1 MLKFKKTPEFE
12 KDLKRLQKK
21 HHSLVITHFNHLKK
35 LLSLYPEGNSTKK
48 FHLITKELSFEF
60 FKFRL
65 FKENMPLRFIYSY
78 CEKEKEICFIEVYS
92 KSEKENNDKKRLK
105 NHLRLISTS

>member
-48 FHLITKELSFEF
+48 LSFKF

-78 CEKEKEICFIEVYS
+78 CEKEKEICFIEIYS

-105 NHLRLISTS
+105 SHLKLISTS